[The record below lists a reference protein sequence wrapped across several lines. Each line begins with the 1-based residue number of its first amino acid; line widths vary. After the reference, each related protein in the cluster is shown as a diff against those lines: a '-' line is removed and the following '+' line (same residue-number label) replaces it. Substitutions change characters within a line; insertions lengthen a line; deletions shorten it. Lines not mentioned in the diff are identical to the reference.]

1 MPKYKLIVS
10 YDGTAYGGWQSQH
23 NSISIQSVIEETLS
37 MILRFSC
44 KITGSGR
51 TDAGVHALGQV
62 AHFLSPNT
70 IDEKKVLHSL
80 NALLPKDIRA
90 LSLCLVEDSFHARY
104 SAVGKIYQYFIHL
117 SDVEDPFLRRYAL
130 HIKHKINLEELS
142 IATRYLIGTHDFS
155 SFANEQQ
162 KGSAGKNAVRT
173 LQRIDIIPTAYGICL
188 EFEGTGFLYKMVR
201 NITGTLLEIASG
213 KRKKET
219 LPKILEAKDRR
230 LAGKAADPHALFL
243 TKVLYNQ

>member
-1 MPKYKLIVS
+1 MPKYKLIIS

-23 NSISIQSVIEETLS
+23 NSTSIQSVIEEALS
-37 MILRFSC
+37 LILRVSC

-62 AHFLSPNT
+62 AHFSSQDA

-90 LSLCLVEDSFHARY
+90 LSLCLIEESFHARY
-104 SAVGKIYQYFIHL
+104 SAIGKIYQYFIHL
-117 SDVEDPFLRRYAL
+117 SDVEDPFQRRYAL

-142 IATRYLIGTHDFS
+142 LAARYLIGTHDFS
-155 SFANEQQ
+155 SFANEQHQ
-162 KGSAGKNAVRT
+162 GSAGKNAVRT
-173 LQRIDIIPTAYGICL
+173 LQRIEIIPTAHGICL

-201 NITGTLLEIASG
+201 NITGTLLEIAAG
-213 KRKKET
+213 KRDKDT
-219 LPKILEAKDRR
+219 LLGILAAKDRR

-243 TKVLYNQ
+243 TKVLYNH